1 MTMWTSGVTKVDNQM
16 LLTGVQQY
24 SQTQHEPDWLQQLR
38 QQALQAY
45 FNLPLPKFE
54 KINYRDWPLFDFS
67 VPSVLESEPV
77 TGELA
82 KQAATQQF
90 YAVGDSTIQ
99 LTLPMAALRQGVI
112 LSDLR
117 SAITH
122 HGDLVQKYL
131 MQKALHVGDDKLT
144 SLNTAM
150 MTNGFFLYVPKN
162 VQLEAPIELLQI
174 VDNRTTQN
182 YFSHNLL
189 IADSGSQVNVIQ
201 RLASVGDQANTAH
214 VLVEV
219 MAEANSQVNFA
230 GIDTMSAQTTAYLNR
245 RGYLAADAK
254 LDWEFAEMNAGNV
267 IADFDSE
274 LKGRGSEAMVKTI
287 AIANQKQTQALD
299 TRVTNYGKQT
309 VANIVQRGIILDA
322 ATLIFNGIGHIIKGA
337 HGAKANQ
344 ENRLLMLSTKAR
356 GDANPILLIDEN
368 DVEAGHAAS
377 VGRVDEQQMYYLL
390 SRGIPKP
397 VAERLVIRGFLAGV
411 ITELRSQRLRQELN
425 DVIERRLTDGQN
437 D

>member
-1 MTMWTSGVTKVDNQM
+1 MGVPNLDATT
-16 LLTGVQQY
+16 LLAGVQAYAHAQN
-24 SQTQHEPDWLQQLR
+24 EPDWLLKLR
-38 QQALQAY
+38 EQAVAAY
-45 FNLPLPKFE
+45 FKLPLPKFE
-54 KINYRDWPLFDFS
+54 KISYKDWPLFNFTAPTAT
-67 VPSVLESEPV
+67 VSEPV

-82 KQAATQQF
+82 ATAATQQF

-99 LTLPMAALRQGVI
+99 LTLPAEALQQGVI

-117 SAITH
+117 SAIQH
-122 HGDLVQKYL
+122 HGDLVQTYL
-131 MQKALHVGDDKLT
+131 MQKALKLGDDKLT
-144 SLNTAM
+144 ALNTAM

-162 VQLEAPIELLQI
+162 VELKAPIEILQV
-174 VDNRTTQN
+174 VDNRTQQN

-189 IADSGSQVNVIQ
+189 IADTNSQVNVIQ
-201 RLASVGDQANTAH
+201 RLASVGDQANAAH

-219 MAEANSQVNFA
+219 VAEANSQVNFA
-230 GIDTMSAQTTAYLNR
+230 GIDTLDCRTTAYLNR
-245 RGYLAADAK
+245 RGYLANDAK
-254 LDWEFAEMNAGNV
+254 LDWELAEMNAGDV

-287 AIANQKQTQALD
+287 AIANREQTQGLD
-299 TRVTNYGKQT
+299 TRVTNYGKKT

-337 HGAKANQ
+337 HGAKADQ
-344 ENRLLMLSTKAR
+344 ENRLLMLSSKAR
-356 GDANPILLIDEN
+356 GDADPILLIDEN

-397 VAERLVIRGFLAGV
+397 EAERLVIRGFLAGV
-411 ITELRSQRLRQELN
+411 ITELRSQRLRHELN
-425 DVIERRLTDGQN
+425 ALIERRLTDGN